1 VIVHTKQFLRCFPIF
16 EKLFVYLLCCNL
28 CKRIWKKNFYDL
40 IGLVGLHWLLFLRT
54 CFVAGAFSLS
64 VSLCQYQSTQRGAV
78 LWQRKM
84 NWIIFFVLS
93 IVTNS
98 TCLRF
103 IHLYS
108 FFSLIKCGCSGLEVI
123 SFHLFYGGC
132 RCEWVFW
139 LQWPARVSFGLQWPL
154 EVITLW
160 RQFVEADDLTA
171 WGFSGLSRFFWAA
184 VASRDSLVCSKQG
197 LFI

>member
-1 VIVHTKQFLRCFPIF
+1 MVLLVCFDFFTHVFL
-16 EKLFVYLLCCNL
+16 
-28 CKRIWKKNFYDL
+28 
-40 IGLVGLHWLLFLRT
+40 
-54 CFVAGAFSLS
+54 AGGSSLS
-64 VSLCQYQSTQRGAV
+64 VSLCQYKFTQRGAV

-84 NWIIFFVLS
+84 NWIIFVLS

-98 TCLRF
+98 NCRRF

-108 FFSLIKCGCSGLEVI
+108 FFFPDKMWLQWPWGYQFKS
-123 SFHLFYGGC
+123 FYGGC
-132 RCEWVFW
+132 RCEWVLW
-139 LQWPARVSFGLQWPL
+139 LLWPARVSFGLQWPL

-171 WGFSGLSRFFWAA
+171 WGFSGLSSFFWAA

>member
-1 VIVHTKQFLRCFPIF
+1 MV
-16 EKLFVYLLCCNL
+16 LLVC
-28 CKRIWKKNFYDL
+28 IDF
-40 IGLVGLHWLLFLRT
+40 FLRT
-54 CFVAGAFSLS
+54 CFFAGASSLS
-64 VSLCQYQSTQRGAV
+64 VSLCQYQFTQRGAV

-84 NWIIFFVLS
+84 NWIIFVLS

-98 TCLRF
+98 NFVFVLFTY
-103 IHLYS
+103 IA

-123 SFHLFYGGC
+123 SFPSFYGGC

-154 EVITLW
+154 EVVTLW
-160 RQFVEADDLTA
+160 RQFVEANDSTA
-171 WGFSGLSRFFWAA
+171 WGFSGLSSFFWAA
-184 VASRDSLVCSKQG
+184 VASQDSLVCSKQG